1 MPWFDIVWD
10 DSVPNGNV
18 AHLAEHGISVD
29 EAEEVLMNA
38 IGRDHSRSSRRWI
51 AFGRTS
57 SGRDIAVVYEMLD
70 AITILPV
77 TGFEIE

>member
-38 IGRDHSRSSRRWI
+38 IGRDHSRSIRRWI